1 MRVIILNMLKPKR
14 IFMNNRERAEEIIK
28 QYVLYSLGAG
38 LVPIPFLNIAAV
50 TTVQVAMLKKLTSL
64 YNVKFS
70 DNTLK
75 VLVTSLLGSSGTQ
88 FGGGVIRN
96 LPFLGGFIGSLAI
109 PVLSGAV
116 TYLVGQIFVEH
127 FEHGGTLEDF
137 DLEKGKQLFKAKF
150 EEALEKVKEL
160 QKQYLGEN
168 TEEAVETVSPVNDP
182 YVKLERLHE
191 LKKKG
196 IISEE
201 EFEAK
206 KQELLKE
213 L

>member
-1 MRVIILNMLKPKR
+1 
-14 IFMNNRERAEEIIK
+14 MNNRERAQEIVK

-75 VLVTSLLGSSGTQ
+75 VLVTSLLGSGGSLLGSGL
-88 FGGGVIRN
+88 IRN

-116 TYLVGQIFVEH
+116 TYLVGEIFIEH

-137 DLEKGKQLFKAKF
+137 DLEKGKEIFKSKF
-150 EEALEKVKEL
+150 DEAVEKVKEI
-160 QKQYLGEN
+160 QKQYLGEK
-168 TEEAVETVSPVNDP
+168 EETQVPSTNSEDP
-182 YVKLERLHE
+182 YVKLEKLHE

-201 EFEAK
+201 EFLEK
-206 KQELLKE
+206 KKELLKE